1 MHHNII
7 KNKKRQVK
15 YLPNNFLSP
24 FFADNPTL
32 MITAG
37 PGGAFGG
44 APPGGVP
51 GYGGPQMGAPGM
63 PGAGMPGMPGQMPP
77 GAGYGFG
84 M

>member
-1 MHHNII
+1 
-7 KNKKRQVK
+7 
-15 YLPNNFLSP
+15 
-24 FFADNPTL
+24 

-51 GYGGPQMGAPGM
+51 GYGGVPPQMGAPGM

>member
-1 MHHNII
+1 MIPI
-7 KNKKRQVK
+7 
-15 YLPNNFLSP
+15 
-24 FFADNPTL
+24 FFFTDNPTL

-37 PGGAFGG
+37 PGSFGG

-51 GYGGPQMGAPGM
+51 GYGGVPPQMAGGMPGAGM
-63 PGAGMPGMPGQMPP
+63 PGAGMPGMPGSMPP